1 MKMLC
6 DYIPK
11 ILPLVY
17 DESLSYYEVLCKV
30 VEKINEIIAD
40 KVPTSITY
48 ADPIDWDITTQ
59 YTANTVVVDPK
70 TGTAY
75 ISKEPVPT
83 GILLTN
89 DKYWMVIFNYN
100 AIQEAIKYGIASNE
114 GDNEYASK
122 DYATNDLVWWGNNLY
137 LVLKPITSG
146 GQFKPNDNVIK
157 IKIEDYLPSYDRD
170 TETLYVLGKS
180 GKKIDPKIIL
190 VDGHVYKDNTMYITR
205 TEVNNG

>member
-1 MKMLC
+1 MRMFC
-6 DYIPK
+6 EYIPK

-75 ISKEPVPT
+75 ISKEPVPS
-83 GILLTN
+83 GVLLTN
-89 DKYWMVIFNYN
+89 EAYWMVIFNYN
-100 AIQEAIKYGIASNE
+100 AIQEAIKSAIASNE
-114 GDNEYASK
+114 ADNEFASK
-122 DYATNDLVWWGNNLY
+122 DYKARDLVWWGNNLY
-137 LVLKPITSG
+137 LVLKDINSG
-146 GQFKPNDNVIK
+146 GKFLINDNILK
-157 IKIEDYLPSYDRD
+157 IKLEDYIPSYDEE
-170 TETLYVLGKS
+170 TETIYIMGKDGTKVNPS
-180 GKKIDPKIIL
+180 II
-190 VDGHVYKDNTMYITR
+190 VRDGHMYKDNTMYITK
-205 TEVNNG
+205 TEV

>member
-1 MKMLC
+1 MRMLC

-75 ISKEPVPT
+75 ISKEPVPS
-83 GILLTN
+83 GVLLTN

-100 AIQEAIKYGIASNE
+100 AIQEAIKTGIASNE

-122 DYATNDLVWWGNNLY
+122 DYSINDLVWWGNNLY
-137 LVLKPITSG
+137 KVLKPITSG
-146 GQFKPNDNVIK
+146 GQFKPNDNVSIT
-157 IKIEDYLPSYDRD
+157 KIEDYLPSYDEK
-170 TETLYVLGKS
+170 TETLYLTGK
-180 GKKIDPKIIL
+180 L
-190 VDGHVYKDNTMYITR
+190 R
-205 TEVNNG
+205 

>member
-1 MKMLC
+1 MRMFC
-6 DYIPK
+6 EYIPK

-75 ISKEPVPT
+75 ISKEPVPS
-83 GILLTN
+83 GVLLTN
-89 DKYWMVIFNYN
+89 EAYWMVIFNYN
-100 AIQEAIKYGIASNE
+100 AIQEAIKSAIASNE
-114 GDNEYASK
+114 ADNEFASK
-122 DYATNDLVWWGNNLY
+122 DYKARDLVWWGNNLY
-137 LVLKPITSG
+137 LVLKDINSG
-146 GQFKPNDNVIK
+146 SKFLINDNILK
-157 IKIEDYLPSYDRD
+157 IKLEDYIPSYDEE
-170 TETLYVLGKS
+170 TETIYIMGKDGTKVNPS
-180 GKKIDPKIIL
+180 II
-190 VDGHVYKDNTMYITR
+190 VRDGHLYKDNTMYITK
-205 TEVNNG
+205 TEV

>member
-1 MKMLC
+1 MRMFC
-6 DYIPK
+6 EYIPK

-75 ISKEPVPT
+75 ISKEPVPS
-83 GILLTN
+83 GVLLTN
-89 DKYWMVIFNYN
+89 EAYWMVIFNYN
-100 AIQEAIKYGIASNE
+100 AIQEAIKSAIASNE
-114 GDNEYASK
+114 ADNEFASK
-122 DYATNDLVWWGNNLY
+122 YYKARDLVWWGNNLY
-137 LVLKPITSG
+137 LVLKDINSG
-146 GQFKPNDNVIK
+146 SKFLINDNILK
-157 IKIEDYLPSYDRD
+157 IKLEDYIPSYDEE
-170 TETLYVLGKS
+170 TETIYIMGKDGTKVNPS
-180 GKKIDPKIIL
+180 II
-190 VDGHVYKDNTMYITR
+190 VRDGHLYKDNTMYITKM
-205 TEVNNG
+205 EV

>member
-59 YTANTVVVDPK
+59 YTSNTIVVDPK

-75 ISKEPVPT
+75 ISKEPVPS

-89 DKYWMVIFNYN
+89 DNYWMVIFNYN
-100 AIQEAIKYGIASNE
+100 AIQEAIKSGIASNE
-114 GDNEYASK
+114 GDNEFASK
-122 DYATNDLVWWGNNLY
+122 DYKTNDLLWWGNSLY
-137 LVLKPITSG
+137 LVVKDINSG
-146 GQFKPNDNVIK
+146 GKFKFNDNIIK
-157 IKIEDYLPSYDRD
+157 IKVEDYIPSYNKDS
-170 TETLYVLGKS
+170 ETIYLLGKS
-180 GKKIDPKIIL
+180 GVKVNPSITLIDR
-190 VDGHVYKDNTMYITR
+190 HVYKDNTMYINQQ
-205 TEVNNG
+205 EVI

>member
-1 MKMLC
+1 MRMFC
-6 DYIPK
+6 EYIPK

-75 ISKEPVPT
+75 ISKEPVPS
-83 GILLTN
+83 GVLLTN
-89 DKYWMVIFNYN
+89 EAYWMVIFNYN
-100 AIQEAIKYGIASNE
+100 AIQEAIKSAIASNE
-114 GDNEYASK
+114 ADNEFASK
-122 DYATNDLVWWGNNLY
+122 DYKARDLVWWGNNLY
-137 LVLKPITSG
+137 LVLKDINSG
-146 GQFKPNDNVIK
+146 SKFLINDNILK
-157 IKIEDYLPSYDRD
+157 IKLEDYIPSYDEE
-170 TETLYVLGKS
+170 TETIYIMGKDGTKVNPS
-180 GKKIDPKIIL
+180 II
-190 VDGHVYKDNTMYITR
+190 VRDGHLYKDNTMYITKM
-205 TEVNNG
+205 EV

>member
-1 MKMLC
+1 MRMFC
-6 DYIPK
+6 EYIPK

-75 ISKEPVPT
+75 ISKEPVPS
-83 GILLTN
+83 GVLLTN
-89 DKYWMVIFNYN
+89 ESYWMVIFNYN
-100 AIQEAIKYGIASNE
+100 AIQEAIKSAIASNE
-114 GDNEYASK
+114 ADNEFASK
-122 DYATNDLVWWGNNLY
+122 DYKARDLVWWGNNLY
-137 LVLKPITSG
+137 LVLKDINSG
-146 GQFKPNDNVIK
+146 SKFLINDNILK
-157 IKIEDYLPSYDRD
+157 IKLEDYIPSYDEE
-170 TETLYVLGKS
+170 TETIYIMGKDGTKVNPS
-180 GKKIDPKIIL
+180 II
-190 VDGHVYKDNTMYITR
+190 VRDGHLYKDNTMYITK
-205 TEVNNG
+205 TEV